1 MENTF
6 VALDFETATNLHSS
20 ACEIGL
26 IKVKDGN
33 IVDKYYSLIKPPDNS
48 YLKVNILVHGITPG
62 QTENAPYFHEV
73 WPNIKAFIGDCYL
86 IAHNLSFDS
95 SVLNKSLEYYGIE
108 NPCYR
113 GICTYNIFGASLT
126 ETCQAYD
133 IERLYHNALI
143 DAEACALIFLNF
155 LNGVKPDFSKAQPE
169 KKVNLFDFSGHDRIH
184 GACLKPDF
192 ENGDSKCPF
201 FKKKV
206 VITGVFSKI
215 SRQDLAQL
223 LKEKGADLD
232 TGVTKNTNFIISGI
246 EPGPSKIRKFETL
259 KTEGH
264 DIQLVSEDKFL
275 EMIEYHT

>member
-6 VALDFETATNLHSS
+6 VAFDFETATNLHSS

-26 IKVKDGN
+26 VKVKDGT
-33 IVDKYYSLIKPPDNS
+33 IIDKYHSLIKPPNNF
-48 YLKVNILVHGITPG
+48 YLKVNILVHGISPDK
-62 QTENAPYFHEV
+62 TENAPNFNEI
-73 WPNIKAFIGDCYL
+73 WPNIKAFIGDNYL

-95 SVLNKSLEYYGIE
+95 SVLNSTLEFYKIE
-108 NPCYR
+108 IPNYN
-113 GICTYNIFGASLT
+113 GICTYKIFGASLT
-126 ETCQAYD
+126 ETCQAYNID
-133 IERLYHNALI
+133 RQYHNALI
-143 DAEACALIFLNF
+143 DAEVCALLFLNV
-155 LNGVKPDFSKAQPE
+155 LSGNKPDFSKAQPV
-169 KKVNLFDFSGHDRIH
+169 KKVNPFDFSSHDRIH

-192 ENGDSKCPF
+192 ENGDCHCPF

-246 EPGPSKIRKFETL
+246 EPGPSKIRKYETL

-264 DIQLVSEDKFL
+264 DIQLVSEDKFF
-275 EMIEYHT
+275 EMIGYSS